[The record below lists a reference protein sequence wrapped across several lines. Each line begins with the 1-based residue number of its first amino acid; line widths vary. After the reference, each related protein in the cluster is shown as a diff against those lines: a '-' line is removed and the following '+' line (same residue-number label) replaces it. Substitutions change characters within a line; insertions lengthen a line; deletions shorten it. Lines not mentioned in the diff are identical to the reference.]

1 MVAGGGNALVVQLLG
16 NGLDAVARY
25 VETEDLPYDFGVLL
39 DDDDL
44 VRVLILEVFLKCY
57 IGIINIDMMPID
69 TRHFEKKGLPKQSFS
84 PDACLPACGWET
96 LRMEFKASRSH
107 KGNGTNDKSI
117 IAQIAG
123 FGKDPHVIGE

>member
-1 MVAGGGNALVVQLLG
+1 MSNLGLVAPDPLAQQLLLIVAGGGNALVVQLLG

-69 TRHFEKKGLPKQSFS
+69 TRHFDKKRTAEAVLFPG
-84 PDACLPACGWET
+84 CLPPRP
-96 LRMEFKASRSH
+96 RMGDFADGVQSLP
-107 KGNGTNDKSI
+107 
-117 IAQIAG
+117 IAQG
-123 FGKDPHVIGE
+123 QRYE